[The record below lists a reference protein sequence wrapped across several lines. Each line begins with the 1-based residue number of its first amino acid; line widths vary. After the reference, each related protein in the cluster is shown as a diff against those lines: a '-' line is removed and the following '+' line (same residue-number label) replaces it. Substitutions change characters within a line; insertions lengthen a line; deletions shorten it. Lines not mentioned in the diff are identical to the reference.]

1 MQSDMHVQSNS
12 MRGKE
17 VQDFVRR
24 AVNEIIQDIAPAF
37 GPGASDYFMS
47 KDNGSY
53 YTRDGKEIMESLTFD
68 NELARQIHHIL
79 FQAAYRQAKSV
90 GDGTTTTALF
100 YGYLYNAL
108 YERLYGDSD
117 ALTVGEPVAK
127 NINWIRREWK
137 SVIED
142 LKSELKK
149 ISQPMT
155 NKLLLSMLYTCTQD
169 QELTATIYEKLREP
183 IMAGA
188 YIIPRKSNIASDFEM
203 TTYMNPI
210 FKATK
215 QYILRDKNK
224 FDHATILY
232 CNGPL
237 DIAHYEV
244 LLGLMEK
251 LMAEQDDDGNQRPIS
266 LDIIILCHGLTER
279 TRQTLKELNR
289 FLKSRQIDT
298 NACNNLAIFTLDEY
312 RNFSQEEIE
321 DVATIITDEPGIGGL
336 VQSLTFETLLYRAFY
351 PVESAPP
358 IEGLD
363 QYDMDPHLITQMQ
376 TIFRTLCTVEF
387 DVTEG
392 MKIEKDLGPVAL
404 ARYNQLR
411 AEIEEEK
418 SEIRKVSLNRRLK
431 RSYGMFID
439 IQVGSALLKDSQR
452 KYELILDAIISA
464 ATGVREGV
472 IVGNSILHLMKII
485 ADKMER
491 KDLEISEAAL
501 NKEYVPPIPF
511 LDAIMQ
517 ALSKVMG
524 VMIMNDAGED
534 YSDGH
539 VDTYAQQIINMVTDP
554 QYDIS
559 DFNLTTDDL
568 MYWPMKRNAPPVKQI
583 DVTVG
588 DEVIL
593 IPNQVVEPLGIMT
606 EVLENSILPVELLK
620 AKVFHISGVA
630 GYMNNFID

>member
-1 MQSDMHVQSNS
+1 MQSDMHIQSNS
-12 MRGKE
+12 MRGKD
-17 VQDFVRR
+17 VQDFVYR
-24 AVNEIIQDIAPAF
+24 VVDEIIKDIAPAF

-79 FQAAYRQAKSV
+79 FQAAYRQAQSV

-100 YGYLYNAL
+100 YGYLYEAL
-108 YERLYGDSD
+108 YSQLYNKD
-117 ALTVGEPVAK
+117 APYGLPIAK

-137 SVIED
+137 AVIED
-142 LKSELKK
+142 LKAELKK

-203 TTYMNPI
+203 TTYMNPV
-210 FKATK
+210 FRATK

-224 FDHATILY
+224 FDRANVLY

-237 DIAHYEV
+237 DITHYET
-244 LLGLMEK
+244 LLSLLEK
-251 LMAEQDDDGNQRPIS
+251 LMAEQDDDGNQRPIQ

-279 TRQTLKELNR
+279 TRQTLKELNK

-351 PVESAPP
+351 PVESAPA
-358 IEGLD
+358 IESLE
-363 QYDMDPHLITQMQ
+363 QYDMDPHLITKMKEV
-376 TIFRTLCTVEF
+376 FRTLCTVEF
-387 DVTEG
+387 DITEG
-392 MKIEKDLGPVAL
+392 LKLEKDLGPVAL

-411 AEIEEEK
+411 AEIDEEK
-418 SEIRKVSLNRRLK
+418 SEIRKVGLNRRLK

-472 IVGNSILHLMKII
+472 IVGNSILHLMRVIV
-485 ADKMER
+485 DKMAKRDE
-491 KDLEISEAAL
+491 EITEAST
-501 NKEYVPPIPF
+501 KGEYIAETPF
-511 LDAIMQ
+511 ISSIMY
-517 ALSKVMG
+517 ALSQVMG
-524 VMIMNDAGED
+524 VMILNDAGED
-534 YSDGH
+534 YTSEQ
-539 VDTYAQQIINMVTDP
+539 VEQYALQIVNMIADP

-568 MYWPMKRNAPPVKQI
+568 MYWPRHKDAPPVAQI
-583 DVTVG
+583 DVTVD

-620 AKVFHISGVA
+620 AKVFHTSGVG